1 MEYGLADMNK
11 KSVTG
16 IARYRTKADGTL
28 YVNEWYIQR
37 MTIIIGITTEKV
49 ERHIRGFEQY
59 TENHTTLMN
68 MMEVCIEI

>member
-1 MEYGLADMNK
+1 MEYGLVDMYKNL
-11 KSVTG
+11 SQVLQD
-16 IARYRTKADGTL
+16 IAQKQMENGTF
-28 YVNEWYIQR
+28 QR

>member
-11 KSVTG
+11 NLSQVLQD
-16 IARYRTKADGTL
+16 IAQKQMENGTF
-28 YVNEWYIQR
+28 QR

-49 ERHIRGFEQY
+49 ERPIRGFEQY

>member
-11 KSVTG
+11 NLSQVLQD
-16 IARYRTKADGTL
+16 IAQKQMENGTF
-28 YVNEWYIQR
+28 QR